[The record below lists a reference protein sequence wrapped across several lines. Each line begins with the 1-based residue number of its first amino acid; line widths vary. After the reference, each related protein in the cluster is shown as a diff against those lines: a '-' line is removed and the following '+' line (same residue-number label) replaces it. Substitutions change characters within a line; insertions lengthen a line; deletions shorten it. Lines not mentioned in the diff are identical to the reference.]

1 MFADRLSDD
10 TVQTVIDL
18 LFVQLKS
25 LMENTNKLIHSM
37 ATESTSEVSVSQK
50 RCELSQDLKQTE
62 AALCYFIT
70 FLRRV
75 AVTKVAQN
83 KLVSSSWIAL
93 FMDIVS
99 FTSNGEECTQFGL
112 RTRVLTLHLLT
123 FVLPACE
130 DGPLIETVSIH
141 EDHILRTQNIDWFY
155 FLMLACCCYTFLQN
169 SYSGDQAFFFLIP
182 R

>member
-18 LFVQLKS
+18 LFDQLKS
-25 LMENTNKLIHSM
+25 LMENTSKLIHSVT
-37 ATESTSEVSVSQK
+37 TEITSEVAHSQK
-50 RCELSQDLKQTE
+50 RCELSHDLKQSE

-75 AVTKVAQN
+75 GVTKVAQN
-83 KLVSSSWIAL
+83 KLVSSSWIDL

-99 FTSNGEECTQFGL
+99 FTSNGKECTQFGL
-112 RTRVLTLHLLT
+112 RTRLLTLHLLT

-130 DGPLIETVSIH
+130 DGLLIETVSIH
-141 EDHILRTQNIDWFY
+141 VAHILGTQNIDWFY
-155 FLMLACCCYTFLQN
+155 FFIVSMWLLHSPTKYK
-169 SYSGDQAFFFLIP
+169 SW
-182 R
+182 